1 MTYLVRFF
9 FSFLH
14 EIESSCC
21 IYLLHLCQPLFFSP
35 SPNRR
40 SPSALGVPRHCTPSS
55 TRTHT
60 HTPSQ
65 HQHLGVIFFFFVSL
79 YLVVAQRTFTITMI
93 CWHRDSSGTP
103 THKERPGLAGATHLS
118 SVPHHGDQYLTA
130 IHSMCGQQEGWGLR
144 RRRPHHCCPLLLSHR
159 SLSFLSFLPFLFP
172 PRFVCH
178 CSLFPSCHVED

>member
-1 MTYLVRFF
+1 MFF
-9 FSFLH
+9 FFPPRLH

-21 IYLLHLCQPLFFSP
+21 IHLLHLCQPLFFFSLPEP
-35 SPNRR
+35 SIAVCVR
-40 SPSALGVPRHCTPSS
+40 SPPALHTLLHPH
-55 TRTHT
+55 THT
-60 HTPSQ
+60 HAFPASTSWCY
-65 HQHLGVIFFFFVSL
+65 FFFLRLSL
-79 YLVVAQRTFTITMI
+79 SRRGAENVHHHMI
-93 CWHRDSSGTP
+93 CWQRDSSGTP
-103 THKERPGLAGATHLS
+103 THKERPGFAHVTHLF
-118 SVPHHGDQYLTA
+118 SVSYHCDQYLTA